1 MIFNIMICK
10 KIRLSAS
17 FPLLL
22 EEVYI
27 IISLLLMPD
36 PVQSTL
42 ILLPSLLLFPRDVLQ
57 LSLLV
62 LPQFLQFVLVALLVD
77 VALGFYGLED
87 EVFLVGADTL
97 KVRVG

>member
-1 MIFNIMICK
+1 
-10 KIRLSAS
+10 
-17 FPLLL
+17 
-22 EEVYI
+22 
-27 IISLLLMPD
+27 MPD

-42 ILLPSLLLFPRDVLQ
+42 ILLPSLLLLPRDVLQ
-57 LSLLV
+57 LGLLV